1 MRWQHPTRGLLPP
14 GEFLPIL
21 EKTELMPPLTLRV
34 LDRALAQAR
43 RWADAGLELTMAV
56 NLAARAAGDFEL
68 PGAVRRVLVEHGV
81 RPQQLVLE
89 LTESAVLDDPERARH
104 VLGDLHELGVKIAID
119 DFGTGYASLA
129 YLTTLPVDSLK
140 VDRSFVMDLVSG
152 GTGAPIVQFTVD
164 LGRSLGLTV
173 VGEGVED
180 AATLARLRQIGCDEA
195 QGFYLTRPLPAADLD
210 AWFATCPFPPMRSA
224 GATIERAAS

>member
-1 MRWQHPTRGLLPP
+1 
-14 GEFLPIL
+14 
-21 EKTELMPPLTLRV
+21 
-34 LDRALAQAR
+34 
-43 RWADAGLELTMAV
+43 MAV
-56 NLAARAAGDFEL
+56 NLSARAAGDFEL

-173 VGEGVED
+173 VGGCRRRRHASRSPAD
-180 AATLARLRQIGCDEA
+180 RLRRGA
-195 QGFYLTRPLPAADLD
+195 GFLPDPPAPGRRSRRLVRHVPLPADVLGSA
-210 AWFATCPFPPMRSA
+210 PPS
-224 GATIERAAS
+224 RAAS